1 MDWRFQL
8 VKTDLLSVY
17 MFNLCHV
24 ELQDYVKYKNALNE
38 TDETGQFT
46 LHEAVQQT
54 LDDH

>member
-1 MDWRFQL
+1 
-8 VKTDLLSVY
+8 